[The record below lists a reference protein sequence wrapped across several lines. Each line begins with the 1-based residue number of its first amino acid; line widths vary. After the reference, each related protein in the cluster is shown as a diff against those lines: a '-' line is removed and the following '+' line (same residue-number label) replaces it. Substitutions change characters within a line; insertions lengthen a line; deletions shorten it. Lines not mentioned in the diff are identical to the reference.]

1 MPPERGR
8 EGGIHGSRYRV
19 PENHT
24 RNALMLAIYERLG
37 YQRLPA
43 LIEFARN
50 PRGRIGQQ

>member
-1 MPPERGR
+1 MPPAPGSEGRIRGC
-8 EGGIHGSRYRV
+8 RYRV
-19 PENHT
+19 PENYT
-24 RNALMLAIYERLG
+24 RNAPMLAIYERLG